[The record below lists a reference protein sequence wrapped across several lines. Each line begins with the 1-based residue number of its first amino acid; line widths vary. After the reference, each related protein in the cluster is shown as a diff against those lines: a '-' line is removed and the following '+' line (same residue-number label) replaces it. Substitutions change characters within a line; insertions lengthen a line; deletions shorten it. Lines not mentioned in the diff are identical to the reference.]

1 MNRNRVM
8 QGLGML
14 LLPAALMSPVMAQ
27 ESAQNYPS
35 RPVTLVIPYPAGGP
49 NDLEGR
55 LYMGKLTTALGK
67 PFVIDFKPGAG
78 GVIGHDHVAKSKAD
92 GYTLLLAAGSF
103 TIQPSLSRKLPYDTV
118 KDFAPVSL
126 MSRRASV
133 LVANMNFPAKTF
145 QEYLAYAK
153 ANPGKINFGT
163 TGVGSTAHMGGAWM
177 HSASNTRVT
186 YVHYKGLGPMLLEL
200 VSGPLDVGPSGLLS
214 AMQLIRSGK
223 LRPLAIMED
232 RRSKLLPDVPT
243 AAEQGIPGFNNV
255 LWLGVLAPAET
266 PAGIVNKL
274 ADELAKVA
282 RAPDIAAKI
291 ESEGSVLVGSTP
303 AEFRELISVETA
315 RWQKVVRE
323 AGIKIDD

>member
-1 MNRNRVM
+1 VAGACRNRNNEQAQQQRASAKHQRRADMNRNRVV

-14 LLPAALMSPVMAQ
+14 LLPAALMSPGMAQ
-27 ESAQNYPS
+27 EAAQSYPS

-55 LYMGKLTTALGK
+55 LYMGKLTMALGK
-67 PFVIDFKPGAG
+67 PFVLDFKPGAG
-78 GVIGHDHVAKSKAD
+78 GAIGHDHVAKSKAD

-103 TIQPSLSRKLPYDTV
+103 TILPSLTRKLPYDTV

-133 LVANMNFPAKTF
+133 LVAHMNFPAKTF

-177 HSASNTRVT
+177 HSAANTKVT

-214 AMQLIRSGK
+214 AMQLK
-223 LRPLAIMED
+223 
-232 RRSKLLPDVPT
+232 T
-243 AAEQGIPGFNNV
+243 AARNCCPICPRRPSRASRASTMCCGWVFWRQPKHR
-255 LWLGVLAPAET
+255 PASLT
-266 PAGIVNKL
+266 SWPTN
-274 ADELAKVA
+274 
-282 RAPDIAAKI
+282 
-291 ESEGSVLVGSTP
+291 
-303 AEFRELISVETA
+303 
-315 RWQKVVRE
+315 
-323 AGIKIDD
+323 